1 MPKYGAC
8 NLGSLNLSEFVINPY
23 TKEANFN
30 LTEFAKSVEIA
41 ITGLDEVL
49 DEGIKLHALKEQQE
63 MAKNYRNIGL
73 GIMGLGSMFFKLGI
87 KYGSQDSKELLSTI
101 MFTMFKTAVR
111 QSNKLA
117 KEKGIFPK
125 YSDKVW
131 ESNII
136 KNTFSY
142 KEIEELKKGGLRNCS
157 LLSIAPSGSIG
168 TLLNITTG
176 CEPTFAIKYQR
187 KTESLHKDKDVYYD
201 VYIQEAKEYMDLHNT
216 KELPDYFITST
227 ELNWKDRVEIQ
238 GILQKYVDTSISSTV
253 NLPESATVEDIM
265 NLYVYAWKLNCKGIT
280 VFREN
285 CKRVGILATEHKENK
300 EEQLAKPTLEWG
312 GIINV
317 NDDVIGKKRKLQTG
331 CGSLHFTAFF
341 DPVDGRL
348 LETYLSKGSSGGCA
362 NFMVGLSRMASLCAR
377 AGVPIE
383 SIVDQ
388 LMSSGT
394 CPSYAVKTAMTHK
407 TSKGNSCP
415 TAIGYALLD
424 MYKEIKDELGLNDE
438 EEVKEVSKKV
448 TPKQTDGEFSSCS
461 TCLNSKLCTTPCI
474 DEKNK
479 KETKIINKQFEV
491 CPSCG
496 ERSLIYTGNCNSCV
510 SCGFTK
516 CE

>member
-285 CKRVGILATEHKENK
+285 CKRVGILATEHNEEIKQTDKKE
-300 EEQLAKPTLEWG
+300 LPWG
-312 GIINV
+312 TTIIV
-317 NDDVIGKKRKLQTG
+317 NDDVIGKKRKLTTG
-331 CGSLHFTAFF
+331 CGSLHCTAFF
-341 DPVDGRL
+341 DTVDGRL
-348 LETYLSKGSSGGCA
+348 MEMYLSKGSTGGCN
-362 NFMVGLSRMASLCAR
+362 NFMTGLSRMISHDAR
-377 AGVPIE
+377 TGGTIE

-394 CPSYAVKTAMTHK
+394 CPSYSVRTATKHD
-407 TSKGNSCP
+407 TSKGSSCP
-415 TAIGYALLD
+415 VAIGYALMD
-424 MYKEIKDELGLNDE
+424 MYKEIKDELGLDDE
-438 EEVKEVSKKV
+438 EEIEIPKVKDIKK
-448 TPKQTDGEFSSCS
+448 D
-461 TCLNSKLCTTPCI
+461 
-474 DEKNK
+474 
-479 KETKIINKQFEV
+479 TKIINQHFNI

-496 ERSLIYTGNCNSCV
+496 NKSLVYTGNCNSCV
-510 SCGFTK
+510 SCGYTK

>member
-285 CKRVGILATEHKENK
+285 CKRVGILATEHNEEIKQTDKKE
-300 EEQLAKPTLEWG
+300 LPWG
-312 GIINV
+312 TTIIV
-317 NDDVIGKKRKLQTG
+317 NDDVIGKKRKLTTG
-331 CGSLHFTAFF
+331 CGSLHCTAFF
-341 DPVDGRL
+341 DTVDGRL
-348 LETYLSKGSSGGCA
+348 MEMYLSKGSTGGCN
-362 NFMVGLSRMASLCAR
+362 NFMTGLSRMISHDAR
-377 AGVPIE
+377 TGGTIE

-394 CPSYAVKTAMTHK
+394 CPSYSVRTATKHD
-407 TSKGNSCP
+407 TSKGSSCP
-415 TAIGYALLD
+415 VAIGYALMD
-424 MYKEIKDELGLNDE
+424 MYKEIKDELGLDDE
-438 EEVKEVSKKV
+438 EEIEIPKVKDIKK
-448 TPKQTDGEFSSCS
+448 D
-461 TCLNSKLCTTPCI
+461 
-474 DEKNK
+474 
-479 KETKIINKQFEV
+479 TKIINQHFNI
-491 CPSCG
+491 CPSRG
-496 ERSLIYTGNCNSCV
+496 NKSLVYTGNCNSCV
-510 SCGFTK
+510 SCGYTK